1 MATKAKK
8 TTPASAPKTRKTSA
22 SPSFREDKKPAIRA
36 RQKQKKT
43 GLSWLRPK
51 FSLASLPKPSVLAD
65 IGLTAVGIAL
75 IFFALIAY
83 GQLRFGEQTI
93 FGNGFGV
100 FATRFFGRTASFGL
114 VVVFFCGLYLAIV
127 RRISSKP
134 FSFNWKLF
142 AAFLG
147 VYLYISWVIQRFN
160 VTGHPFQSVE
170 FGGGLV
176 AAAVDRFSVA
186 AIGTIGTAIL
196 LIFLGM
202 LIAFLVWDKSVRLL
216 PENWEMKLNF
226 TRKLIRRLKA
236 LLLIPDDENVA
247 PETEMRLQLKPLRRP
262 DRKSVV

>member
-51 FSLASLPKPSVLAD
+51 FSLASLPKPSVLVE
-65 IGLTAVGIAL
+65 IGLTAAGIAL

-93 FGNGFGV
+93 FGNGFGD

-114 VVVFFCGLYLAIV
+114 VVVFFCGLYLAVV
-127 RRISSKP
+127 RRINSKP

-147 VYLYISWVIQRFN
+147 VYFYISWVIQRFN

-170 FGGGLV
+170 FGGGHGYGHNISVPYSDDGDRGDLLFGALRKTARHGWICWHMPCNVYILV
-176 AAAVDRFSVA
+176 
-186 AIGTIGTAIL
+186 
-196 LIFLGM
+196 
-202 LIAFLVWDKSVRLL
+202 
-216 PENWEMKLNF
+216 
-226 TRKLIRRLKA
+226 
-236 LLLIPDDENVA
+236 
-247 PETEMRLQLKPLRRP
+247 
-262 DRKSVV
+262 